1 MWPKRSSCDA
11 PCPGAEPGRH
21 PTPAPLV
28 HTAGPRQ
35 IASHTMSAR
44 LFVDTPLHPGLD
56 LSLPA
61 GAARHV
67 QVLRMQPGEE
77 LTAFNG
83 QGGEWRV
90 RITRMGRSDVQVM
103 VEQFVAVDRELAV
116 NVTLVA
122 GMPANDRFD
131 WLIEKATELGAA
143 EIVPMMCERSVL
155 RLSGE
160 RAQKKREHWQGI
172 AISAA
177 QQCGRTHV
185 PHIAAVH
192 SLADVCAGESGSD
205 NVTRLLLS
213 LADAQPLG
221 DRLAGRVDPGAPLRI
236 FSGPE
241 GGLTDTEERLLGRC
255 GALPTSLGARVLR
268 SETAPLAVLSYLA
281 LGTATR

>member
-1 MWPKRSSCDA
+1 
-11 PCPGAEPGRH
+11 
-21 PTPAPLV
+21 
-28 HTAGPRQ
+28 
-35 IASHTMSAR
+35 MSAR
-44 LFVDTPLHPGLD
+44 LYVDTPLHAGLD

-67 QVLRMQPGEE
+67 QVLRMQPGDA
-77 LTAFNG
+77 LIVFNG
-83 QGGEWRV
+83 QGGEWLARV
-90 RITRMGRSDVQVM
+90 TRMGRNDVQVM
-103 VEQFVAVDRELAV
+103 VEQFAAVDRELALH
-116 NVTLVA
+116 VTLIA

-143 EIVPMMCERSVL
+143 EVVPMMCERSVL

-177 QQCGRTHV
+177 QQCGRTRV
-185 PHIAAVH
+185 PHIAAVR
-192 SLADVCAGESGSD
+192 SLAEVRAGESGDD

-221 DRLAGRVDPGAPLRI
+221 VRLAARGDTTAALRI

-241 GGLTDTEERLLGRC
+241 GGFTEAEEQLLRQC

-268 SETAPLAVLSYLA
+268 SETAPLAALSH
-281 LGTATR
+281 LGLGLTGR